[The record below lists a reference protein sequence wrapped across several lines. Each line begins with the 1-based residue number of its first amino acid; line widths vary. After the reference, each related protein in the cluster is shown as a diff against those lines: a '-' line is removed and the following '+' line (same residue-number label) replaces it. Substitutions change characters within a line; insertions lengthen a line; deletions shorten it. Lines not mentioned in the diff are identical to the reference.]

1 MPLTLV
7 QSWLCGKPGPFCT
20 RVSLDAPTRD
30 AAALA
35 YARQT
40 YRSAT
45 VHHRGRGWYDI
56 TIPEFEWDGT
66 PCTLVNHFRVALA
79 PSQEGRGLHET
90 AARQALMAL
99 HSVGWAIPELNIQS
113 AEGFPGRAD
122 LCVIPAG
129 GRSIGYE
136 IKTEKD
142 NLSRL
147 AHQVRMYDQCFAE
160 RVLATTP
167 RHLAGADQLLPETW
181 SLIVLDPITHE
192 IVELQRLPQPQ
203 EQDLATER
211 LILEEL
217 HVEEL
222 NALLHNLGVTRTHTM
237 NNDQRR
243 ALLNTHYDVATLRGL
258 ALRTLATREN
268 ARVTATRLGTT

>member
-1 MPLTLV
+1 M
-7 QSWLCGKPGPFCT
+7 
-20 RVSLDAPTRD
+20 RLDASTHD

-99 HSVGWAIPELNIQS
+99 HSDGWAIPELNIQS
-113 AEGFPGRAD
+113 AEGFSGRAD
-122 LCVIPAG
+122 LCVIPDS

-142 NLSRL
+142 SLTRL
-147 AHQVRMYDQCFAE
+147 AHQVRMYDHCFAE

-167 RHLAGADQLLPETW
+167 RHVVGALQLLPETW
-181 SLIVLDPITHE
+181 GVIVLDPVHHD
-192 IVELQRLPQPQ
+192 VMELQRPPQPR
-203 EQDLATER
+203 EYDLAAQR
-211 LILEEL
+211 LIVEEL

-222 NALLHNLGVTRTHTM
+222 NALLHDLGVTRTSTM

-243 ALLNTHYDVATLRGL
+243 TLLNTHYDVATLREL
-258 ALRTLATREN
+258 AFRTLAARAN
-268 ARVTATRLGTT
+268 ARVMATRLGVT